1 MTDRWYPPQDKGP
14 IGPKESATSD
24 PDAQQGLAPSAD
36 QALSDLAWKQ
46 VRGDADASSA
56 QTTEDDRLPGEGS
69 GVLSAL
75 IRIVGWSVLILT
87 VLAAIAALGVVL
99 VMKHYES
106 GLPDVEQLRQGYR
119 PPQVTHV
126 FARDGTSLATLF
138 TERRTV
144 ISIGDLPAHV
154 KLSFLAAEDASF
166 YEHQGLDYVG
176 MLRAVVANLRAGKTA
191 QGGSTITQQVVKNIL
206 LDSRRSYVRKIREAI
221 LARRLE
227 QSLTKDEILGLYLN
241 QLYLGH
247 GRFGVEEAARYYF
260 GKRARELDLAES
272 ALLAGIV
279 AAPERF
285 SPRRNPERALERR
298 QFVLGQML
306 VKGFVTRDLH
316 SEAARTPLRLAPAVE
331 AESEIAP
338 EVVDFAKLRLQ
349 EIVGADAASGG
360 YSVTTSIDL
369 GLEAEARKALRHGL
383 DEYARRQKLHPPY
396 TLTKRRLWGE
406 PFVGHP
412 RRNKIYV
419 GKVVETH
426 DDAKTLEVQVG
437 DTVGTVFL
445 VHEERYNPT
454 HLGPSEFA
462 HVGALMRVGVVGD
475 PDGEVAPELRLELGP
490 QGALVAIDP
499 RTREVLA
506 LVGGYEALAG
516 GLDRATDARRQPG
529 SAFKPFV
536 YGYALASRR
545 FTPATMLEIAREPG
559 PDAEVERGAAVE
571 RISLRTALARSVN
584 EAAEQVL
591 QAVGAPNV
599 VQWAH
604 AAGVESNLQPTP
616 SLALGAYEVTP
627 LEIANAY
634 ATLAC
639 SGRYA
644 PPVIVSKIVGPGGA
658 LVAQPPQQPPRV
670 AMAPEEAYLITSLM
684 RSVVEQGTA
693 RRAKS
698 LNRPVVGKTGTT
710 NDARD
715 AWFVGFSTDLVAA
728 VWVGYDDAVPLGSG
742 EAGAV
747 TALPIWIDF
756 MQAALH
762 GKPATQFPRPGSI
775 IVERIDPATGLLA
788 RFGQEDVIDEEFLEG
803 TAPTETAPDPA
814 SADAGVPEGAAELPP
829 SGTPG
834 AEPPPTDEAPGAAP
848 APVLAPN
855 GQPPVA
861 TPPPVPPVVPAPVP
875 PPQPAAVGAPQP
887 AGPSAPRTVTIPSA
901 SEPAP
906 PTAAPGPVVA
916 SSSASS
922 PSKPNAAATRPAPG
936 SPAAPGAPAQD
947 P

>member
-1 MTDRWYPPQDKGP
+1 MTDRWFPPPDEGLRDP
-14 IGPKESATSD
+14 ERIAASD
-24 PDAQQGLAPSAD
+24 EYGQQQRVVPSRKQARPSAGE
-36 QALSDLAWKQ
+36 QAGAEQ
-46 VRGDADASSA
+46 ADAEQADAEQADAEQADSPVPTDSP
-56 QTTEDDRLPGEGS
+56 EGSPIVGPGEGR
-69 GVLSAL
+69 GVLAGL
-75 IRIVGWSVLILT
+75 VRILGLSVLL
-87 VLAAIAALGVVL
+87 VVASAAVAGLAVV
-99 VMKHYES
+99 VIMKHYES
-106 GLPDVEQLRQGYR
+106 GLPDVDQLQGGYR

-126 FARDGTSLATLF
+126 LARDGTALATLF

-144 ISIGDLPAHV
+144 IAVGDLPAHV

-166 YEHQGLDYVG
+166 YEHQGLDYFG
-176 MLRAVVANLRAGKTA
+176 LLRAVIANLRAGKTA

-206 LDSRRSYVRKIREAI
+206 LDSRRSYARKIREAI

-260 GKRARELDLAES
+260 GRRARELDLAES
-272 ALLAGIV
+272 SLLAGIV

-285 SPRRNPERALERR
+285 SPRRSPERALERR

-306 VKGFVTRDLH
+306 AKGFVTRDLYD
-316 SEAARTPLRLAPAVE
+316 EAARAPLRLAPAIE

-338 EVVDFAKLRLQ
+338 EVVDLAKLRLQ
-349 EIVGADAASGG
+349 EVVGADAASGG

-369 GLEAEARKALRHGL
+369 GLEAEARKALRQGL
-383 DEYARRQKLHPPY
+383 DQYARRQKLHPPY
-396 TLTKRRLWGE
+396 TLTRRRLWGE

-419 GKVVETH
+419 GRVVETH
-426 DDAKTLEVQVG
+426 DDAKTLDVQVG
-437 DTVGTVFL
+437 DTVGRVLL
-445 VHEERYNPT
+445 VHEERYNPK
-454 HLGPSEFA
+454 HLAPSEFA
-462 HVGALMRVGVVGD
+462 HVGALMRVGVLGD

-536 YGYALASRR
+536 YGCALASRR
-545 FTPATMLEIAREPG
+545 FTPATMLEIAKESG
-559 PDAEVERGAAVE
+559 PDAQIEAGAAVE

-591 QAVGAPNV
+591 QQVGAPNV
-599 VQWAH
+599 VAWAH
-604 AAGVESNLQPTP
+604 AAGIESNLQPTP
-616 SLALGAYEVTP
+616 SLALGAYEVRP

-634 ATLAC
+634 ATFAS
-639 SGRYA
+639 SGRFA
-644 PPVIVSKIVGPGGA
+644 PPVIVTKILGPSGA
-658 LVAQPPQQPPRV
+658 IVPQPPAQPPRV
-670 AMAPEEAYLITSLM
+670 AMASEEAYLITSLM

-698 LNRPVVGKTGTT
+698 LARPVAGKTGTT

-715 AWFVGFSTDLVAA
+715 AWFVGFSTDVVAA
-728 VWVGYDDAVPLGSG
+728 VWVGYDDAIPLGSG

-756 MQAALH
+756 MQAAH
-762 GKPATQFPRPGSI
+762 RGKPAVQFPRPGSV

-788 RFGQEDVIDEEFLEG
+788 RFGQEDAIDEEFLEG
-803 TAPTETAPDPA
+803 TVPTETATDPA
-814 SADAGVPEGAAELPP
+814 TLDGGAPDNGAELPP
-829 SGTPG
+829 GDTQI
-834 AEPPPTDEAPGAAP
+834 AEPPATEPAAGTTP
-848 APVLAPN
+848 APVSVPSGQAPAV
-855 GQPPVA
+855 P
-861 TPPPVPPVVPAPVP
+861 TPVPPAPVAPSPVP
-875 PPQPAAVGAPQP
+875 PPQAAAVAPPQP
-887 AGPSAPRTVTIPSA
+887 AVPSVPANVPPSAA
-901 SEPAP
+901 PAP
-906 PTAAPGPVVA
+906 
-916 SSSASS
+916 S
-922 PSKPNAAATRPAPG
+922 PPA
-936 SPAAPGAPAQD
+936 PAAPPAAPAASAPGQQG

>member
-1 MTDRWYPPQDKGP
+1 MSDRWQSPPDQGP
-14 IGPKESATSD
+14 RD
-24 PDAQQGLAPSAD
+24 PDEGLGSQGHDEQPRSASSSEQAWPSAD
-36 QALSDLAWKQ
+36 QLAEGADGGAPVDPPERGPVDVPIGGRGALPTLGKIFGWAVLMATFSVALAGLA
-46 VRGDADASSA
+46 V
-56 QTTEDDRLPGEGS
+56 
-69 GVLSAL
+69 
-75 IRIVGWSVLILT
+75 VLI
-87 VLAAIAALGVVL
+87 
-99 VMKHYES
+99 MKHYES

-166 YEHQGLDYVG
+166 YEHQGLDYFG
-176 MLRAVVANLRAGKTA
+176 LLRAVAANLRAGKTA

-206 LDSRRSYVRKIREAI
+206 LDSRRSYARKIREAI

-260 GKRARELDLAES
+260 GKRARELDLAEA

-298 QFVLGQML
+298 QFVLRQML
-306 VKGFVTRDLH
+306 TKGFVTRDLYD
-316 SEAARTPLRLAPAVE
+316 EAARTPLRLAPAVE
-331 AESEIAP
+331 AESEVAP

-349 EIVGADAASGG
+349 ELVGADAASGG
-360 YSVTTSIDL
+360 YSITTSIDL

-419 GKVVETH
+419 GRVVETH
-426 DDAKTLEVQVG
+426 DDAKTLDVQVG

-445 VHEERYNPT
+445 VHEERYDPT
-454 HLGPSEFA
+454 HLEPSKFA

-475 PDGEVAPELRLELGP
+475 PDGEVPPELRLELGP

-545 FTPATMLEIAREPG
+545 YTPATMLDIAKESG
-559 PDAEVERGAAVE
+559 ADAQVESGAAVE
-571 RISLRTALARSVN
+571 KVSLRMALARSIN
-584 EAAEQVL
+584 DAAEQVL
-591 QAVGAPNV
+591 EGVGAANV
-599 VQWAH
+599 VAWAH
-604 AAGVESNLQPTP
+604 GAGIESNLQPTP
-616 SLALGAYEVTP
+616 SLALGAYEVRP

-634 ATLAC
+634 ATFAC

-644 PPVIVSKIVGPGGA
+644 PPVIVTKILGPGGA
-658 LVAQPPQQPPRV
+658 VVPQPPQQPPRV

-698 LNRPVVGKTGTT
+698 LHRPVAGKTGTT

-715 AWFVGFSTDLVAA
+715 AWFVGFSTDLVTA
-728 VWVGYDDAVPLGSG
+728 VWVGYDDAIPLGSG

-747 TALPIWIDF
+747 TALPIWVDF
-756 MQAALH
+756 MQAAH
-762 GKPATQFPRPGSI
+762 RGKPATQFPRPGSI

-788 RFGQEDVIDEEFLEG
+788 RFDQEDAIDEEFLEG

-814 SADAGVPEGAAELPP
+814 EAAPEPAALDGGVPEGGMEPASSTAQTPIEPARAAPGSQTTPWPVPTGQPPAAIPSLKPVTAAPASPLVSPGAPANVQP
-829 SGTPG
+829 SGV
-834 AEPPPTDEAPGAAP
+834 AAP
-848 APVLAPN
+848 APS
-855 GQPPVA
+855 
-861 TPPPVPPVVPAPVP
+861 
-875 PPQPAAVGAPQP
+875 AAVPDVQ
-887 AGPSAPRTVTIPSA
+887 
-901 SEPAP
+901 
-906 PTAAPGPVVA
+906 
-916 SSSASS
+916 
-922 PSKPNAAATRPAPG
+922 AAA
-936 SPAAPGAPAQD
+936 PAAPPAAPRANAD
-947 P
+947 GRALNGPEVTPSAAAP